1 MRLLVT
7 RPEPES
13 ARTAAA
19 LRQRGH
25 AVIEAPML
33 RIAPVPDVVLGPG
46 PWVAVALTSI
56 NAVAA
61 VTANHWAE
69 ALAGLPAFAVGDR
82 TAAAARA
89 AGFVDIRV
97 AEGEIGS
104 LVRRITADLSG
115 ADRTP
120 PGDPVLYLAGEDRA
134 GDLDVLLAPV
144 GLAVVTRVVY
154 RAVMAPR
161 LPDAARAALAAGE
174 IDAVLHYSRRSADA
188 FLAACMADALG
199 DAAIRPRHL
208 CLSEQVAGPL
218 RTAGAADIRVADRP
232 DQPALFE
239 LL

>member
-69 ALAGLPAFAVGDR
+69 ALAGRPASSTSGWR
-82 TAAAARA
+82 RARYST
-89 AGFVDIRV
+89 
-97 AEGEIGS
+97 GS
-104 LVRRITADLSG
+104 PGGVRS
-115 ADRTP
+115 
-120 PGDPVLYLAGEDRA
+120 
-134 GDLDVLLAPV
+134 APV
-144 GLAVVTRVVY
+144 GIRRRRIGRRGR
-154 RAVMAPR
+154 RAR
-161 LPDAARAALAAGE
+161 LPVRVILR
-174 IDAVLHYSRRSADA
+174 SRTGLRS
-188 FLAACMADALG
+188 
-199 DAAIRPRHL
+199 RPT
-208 CLSEQVAGPL
+208 P
-218 RTAGAADIRVADRP
+218 
-232 DQPALFE
+232 
-239 LL
+239 